1 MKGRQHEENPKL
13 ATGEELKIHMQR
25 LGLNNFEDCKTYTE
39 KFYDWYWHTLFKE
52 YDQWKTDTWNQ
63 YCKVGVCRYAHGI
76 QGSKRHWKNAANQ
89 LANTGCGFHVL
100 LATAIGLVKRMQHY
114 KLKSLAIGQIHDSVL
129 LDIVPEELQQIVEM
143 YMDSQDDVRKMW
155 PWLIYPIGAEAD
167 VSKVGGNWCDMES
180 IGLLQRAA

>member
-1 MKGRQHEENPKL
+1 
-13 ATGEELKIHMQR
+13 
-25 LGLNNFEDCKTYTE
+25 
-39 KFYDWYWHTLFKE
+39 
-52 YDQWKTDTWNQ
+52 
-63 YCKVGVCRYAHGI
+63 
-76 QGSKRHWKNAANQ
+76 
-89 LANTGCGFHVL
+89 
-100 LATAIGLVKRMQHY
+100 MQHY
-114 KLKSLAIGQIHDSVL
+114 KLKSLVIGQIHDSVL